1 LALHVFYFL
10 HSLFQYLKS
19 PDEFAEDAK
28 LKKLGAFSKG
38 NLDLRD
44 FFTKILPEIASTLEH
59 QFKDANVEDKVK
71 AAKLPDEALRPFKEK
86 APLVFLSIA
95 NSITMEKF
103 RVIIFNEPK
112 RLTAFVKSLKKLSS
126 KIVFAEPY
134 HIYFEKKKLQVLRKV
149 IDCIAGIF
157 ME

>member
-1 LALHVFYFL
+1 
-10 HSLFQYLKS
+10 
-19 PDEFAEDAK
+19 
-28 LKKLGAFSKG
+28 
-38 NLDLRD
+38 
-44 FFTKILPEIASTLEH
+44 
-59 QFKDANVEDKVK
+59 
-71 AAKLPDEALRPFKEK
+71 
-86 APLVFLSIA
+86 
-95 NSITMEKF
+95 MEKF